1 MENKTQVENAS
12 PNFYIGED
20 VKRDKITNMPL
31 IKKEKNQSP
40 EIYPSFWVT
49 PRTKDAGNFLLV
61 KRFSNGNEDNVHIMR
76 INHKQSGSRFKFP
89 SFFMSILI
97 SRMESIIKRLHLNN
111 DQRWALNGLS
121 TSTAWNELSSDVFW
135 NGPEAL
141 KILRFHFCPYI
152 SEYGTLTFRLWNE
165 VDKAHQK
172 SYETD
177 DGTMLWRGPAVS
189 IGVAALKGLLK
200 ALKELISEKPETY

>member
-12 PNFYIGED
+12 PNFYIDED

-31 IKKEKNQSP
+31 VKKEKNQSP

-61 KRFSNGNEDNVHIMR
+61 KRFSDGNEDNVYIMR
-76 INHKQSGSRFKFP
+76 INHKKSGSRFKFP

-97 SRMESIIKRLHLNN
+97 CHMESIIKRLHLNN
-111 DQRWALNGLS
+111 DQRWALDGLS
-121 TSTAWNELSSDVFW
+121 TNTAWNELSSDVFW

-152 SEYGTLTFRLWNE
+152 SEHGTLTFRLWNE

-172 SYETD
+172 PYETD
-177 DGTMLWRGPAVS
+177 NGTMLWRGPAVS